1 MSVGNVV
8 GASNPVS
15 TAKAQE
21 TNDTSSL
28 DRKIEQL
35 KKQIEQINQNEKLSQ
50 EEKDKRI
57 ANIENQV
64 IQLEQQNGQESSK
77 VSSAEMKKRFDT
89 YEAQPQQ
96 QSAGVYQ
103 VVHDEEG
110 RQIIQVDKGWETAQ
124 EQLKA
129 EPQNDSEKP
138 DNDSEKPIIVKT
150 TGNTDKV
157 DREIKK
163 LKQTQ
168 AQLEQK
174 IAAAKEPKEKESLET
189 QLAQVEAELKLKD
202 NDTYRRQHMEITEQ
216 KVVSKVG
223 E

>member
-1 MSVGNVV
+1 MNIGNVM
-8 GASNPVS
+8 GANNLVS
-15 TAKAQE
+15 APKVQE
-21 TNDTSSL
+21 TNDTSSW

-35 KKQIEQINQNEKLSQ
+35 KKQIEQIKQNEKLSQ

-57 ANIENQV
+57 ANIENQ
-64 IQLEQQNGQESSK
+64 IAQLEQRKGQADSEPSSI
-77 VSSAEMKKRFDT
+77 EMKKRFDT

-96 QSAGVYQ
+96 ESTGIYQ
-103 VVHDEEG
+103 VSHDEEG
-110 RQIIQVDKGWETAQ
+110 RPIIQVDQGSETAQ
-124 EQLKA
+124 KQPKSES
-129 EPQNDSEKP
+129 EDDS
-138 DNDSEKPIIVKT
+138 SQPIIVKT

-157 DREIKK
+157 DREIEK

-174 IAAAKEPKEKESLET
+174 IAVAKEPKDKESLET
-189 QLAQVEAELKLKD
+189 QLAQVKAELNPKD

-216 KVVSKVG
+216 KVVSRVG